1 MEIKMKII
9 FGLIIF
15 TLSSLIYIPTADAQ
29 LGKRLK
35 ERAKKAAEN
44 KVEQKLSNEVEKAAE
59 RAVEK
64 SWNSIFGEEFGS
76 EGDGINVSFAM
87 NSNAVTEDAYSFDIT
102 STMEIETVSKDGTVE
117 GPMIMQMHFNENEL
131 YSGTKFSGEEMEG
144 SEGEMFMIYDLKNES
159 MVMLMDG
166 EDGKFSF
173 AYDWKQAQQLAEE
186 FSEFEEEEEAEMETG
201 AESDTEAVSEPE
213 TTVKEYNFE
222 KIGTKTIAGLECQGY
237 KTENENSVM
246 EYWVTQDED
255 IGIYKMLRTNEQ
267 TKHLKGNVP
276 DDYPAGM
283 LMEMTQENLKS
294 GEKTIMRV
302 TDINRNASVT
312 YNMSDYPS
320 MSFGNQNKE

>member
-1 MEIKMKII
+1 MN
-9 FGLIIF
+9 GLIKSIILIF
-15 TLSSLIYIPTADAQ
+15 IAVSISSSAEAQ
-29 LGKRLK
+29 ILNRLK
-35 ERAKKAAEN
+35 DKAKGAAEN
-44 KVEQKLSNEVEKAAE
+44 KVEEKLSNEVEKAAE

-76 EGDGINVSFAM
+76 EGDGINVSFTM
-87 NSNAVTEDAYSFDIT
+87 NSNAVTEDAYSFDVT

-131 YSGTKFSGEEMEG
+131 YSGTKFSGEQMEG

-159 MVMLMDG
+159 MIMLMDS

-186 FSEFEEEEEAEMETG
+186 FSEMEEEQEETEMESG
-201 AESDTEAVSEPE
+201 AEDETNTVSEPDNS
-213 TTVKEYNFE
+213 VDEYTFE
-222 KIGTKTIAGLECQGY
+222 KIGTKNIAGLECQGY
-237 KTENENSVM
+237 KTEDDNSVM

-255 IGIYKMLRTNEQ
+255 IGIYNMLRTNEQ

-283 LMEMTQENLKS
+283 LMEMTQKNLKS
-294 GEKTIMRV
+294 GEKTIMQV

-312 YNMSDYPS
+312 YTMSDYPT
-320 MSFGNQNKE
+320 MSIGNQNKE

>member
-1 MEIKMKII
+1 M
-9 FGLIIF
+9 
-15 TLSSLIYIPTADAQ
+15 SSLIYIPTADAQ

-76 EGDGINVSFAM
+76 EGDGINVSFTM
-87 NSNAVTEDAYSFDIT
+87 NSNAVTEDAYSFDVT
-102 STMEIETVSKDGTVE
+102 STMEIETVTEDGTVE

-159 MVMLMDG
+159 MIMLMDS

-173 AYDWKQAQQLAEE
+173 AYDWKQAEQLAEE
-186 FSEFEEEEEAEMETG
+186 FSEIEEEQEETEMESG
-201 AESDTEAVSEPE
+201 AEDEAKTVSEPDNS
-213 TTVKEYNFE
+213 VDEYQFE

-237 KTENENSVM
+237 KTEDDDSVM

-255 IGIYKMLRTNEQ
+255 IGIYNMLRTNEQ

-294 GEKTIMRV
+294 GEKTIMQV

-312 YNMSDYPS
+312 YTMNDYPT
-320 MSFGNQNKE
+320 MSIGNQNKE